1 MHQDSILG
9 ASINLSQG
17 EKLGTDLM
25 VDDVSTMDSF
35 SDNEAMLF
43 KAWLLKKEL
52 SILLIMRSL

>member
-1 MHQDSILG
+1 MG
-9 ASINLSQG
+9 ALINLSQG
-17 EKLGTDLM
+17 EKLGADPV

-43 KAWLLKKEL
+43 KAWLLIKEL